1 MNKRCAQNR
10 LAGYWSIVPVLLLLS
25 ACGHGEDS
33 RVEAGRALA
42 QENCTRCHEIGP
54 VGESP
59 LAEAPPFGRLRDRYK
74 IDDLA
79 EAFAEGI
86 VRGHK
91 EMPPFDFTQR
101 QIDDLLAYLKSLER
115 R

>member
-1 MNKRCAQNR
+1 MREVR
-10 LAGYWSIVPVLLLLS
+10 TSFAGCWAILPVLLLLS

-33 RVEAGRALA
+33 RAVAGRALA
-42 QENCTRCHEIGP
+42 QENCARCHEIGLI
-54 VGESP
+54 GESP

-86 VRGHK
+86 VGGHK
-91 EMPPFDFTQR
+91 EMPPFDFSRR